1 MARVYAVASA
11 KGGVGKTTTAASLAA
26 ALSASGA
33 DVAAVDADL
42 GMPNLAGALGVE
54 VDGVTVHDLLAGHG
68 DASTALRDGAAG
80 VAVLPGS
87 SDLDAYREADP
98 SGLSV
103 ALEPLD
109 DYDYVVL
116 DTGAGLSHDTLV
128 PLGLA
133 DETLLVSTPDR
144 DALADTARTR
154 EVADRIGATV
164 TGAALTRVR
173 NDPDREV
180 DAEAAADRLGV
191 EVLAI
196 VPEDDDVGRAA
207 ALGRPVTSFAP
218 HGPAAAA
225 YRELARTLTGADVPE
240 PERPDGVASAGEP
253 TDDAAAGESADDA
266 ADVLDEV
273 PGVGLNDDVETLTE
287 ADLDALTPT
296 GDQPEDEA
304 GYATGLGPG
313 EGDDATD
320 GPGLGEL
327 GTVGSV
333 DPAGRTPT
341 DAEEPS
347 EAPPAPDLD
356 DVSVESDADIDS
368 GPIDDPDPAPP
379 TDDGPDAGGGAAS
392 GPGPGLEPEHGH
404 EPDSEPGTE
413 ASDEPATDAGPSDA
427 ATGDEAEAVE
437 ETVLADPD
445 ATAVGEGRGDGTG
458 DDEDRGDDGA
468 ADDGDEDDGEDGRK
482 KGFFSRLFG

>member
-26 ALSASGA
+26 ALSATGA

-109 DYDYVVL
+109 GYDYVVL

-144 DALADTARTR
+144 DALADTTRTR

-164 TGAALTRVR
+164 TGAVLTRVR

-191 EVLAI
+191 EVLAS

-240 PERPDGVASAGEP
+240 PERPDGVAAAGEP
-253 TDDAAAGESADDA
+253 TDDAAAGEPTDDAATGEPTDDA

-273 PGVGLNDDVETLTE
+273 PDVGLNDDVETLTE
-287 ADLDALTPT
+287 GDLNALTPT

-304 GYATGLGPG
+304 GYATGLGSG
-313 EGDDATD
+313 EDDDATD

-347 EAPPAPDLD
+347 EAPPTPDLD

-368 GPIDDPDPAPP
+368 GPIDDPDPVPP
-379 TDDGPDAGGGAAS
+379 TDDGGGAAS
-392 GPGPGLEPEHGH
+392 GPGPEH
-404 EPDSEPGTE
+404 EPE

-427 ATGDEAEAVE
+427 TTGDEAEADSAVE

-445 ATAVGEGRGDGTG
+445 PTAAEGRGDGTG
-458 DDEDRGDDGA
+458 DDEDHGDDGA
-468 ADDGDEDDGEDGRK
+468 DRDDGDEDDDGRK
-482 KGFFSRLFG
+482 KGFFGRLFG